1 MASRLTVSLWMQR
14 SDTAL
19 LHPQIAAKL
28 EIPGSQRW
36 KRFIA
41 SIGLENDGLQKPLH
55 CSTWTDCLVLVEIAE
70 KLAVRRSLPFHCNLR
85 SLLAAT

>member
-1 MASRLTVSLWMQR
+1 MQR

-36 KRFIA
+36 RRFIA
-41 SIGLENDGLQKPLH
+41 SIGLENDGLQKPFLH
-55 CSTWTDCLVLVEIAE
+55 PRRQDSLVLRNEVDQAAE
-70 KLAVRRSLPFHCNLR
+70 V
-85 SLLAAT
+85 